1 MSQSKKTKYKV
12 TKYGFLLLVLAT
24 YSLWALFRPLALI
37 TPSTKVMQ
45 LQSSTLP
52 SKLVWPST
60 GQAAVGITPSG
71 VLAVHGIQRPLP
83 IASTAKVLT
92 ALCVLKKKPLRSDQ
106 KGPNIVLTDADVK
119 IFNDYVAGDGSVTP
133 VSAGQ
138 SLSEYQMLQAVLL
151 PSANNIADSLA
162 IWAFGSLANYSTFAN
177 GYIRQLGLTNTHV
190 GSDASGYDPTTVS
203 TAHDLVLLGE
213 AAMQEPVLAA
223 IVSQKSAELPYVGS
237 IYNVN
242 KLLGTNNIVGIKTG
256 NTDQAGGVFLGA
268 KSVEVG
274 GKQLVI
280 ISAVVGSTD
289 LYAAM
294 TTSVPLLASAKEN
307 FASTT
312 VLKAKSVVG
321 HYSAPWGA
329 EASAST
335 LKSLDA
341 VAWKGSTVPTEVMLQ
356 PVSGNAKPGQI
367 VGTIT
372 VPASTVSAV
381 QKVPVVLDFAL
392 SKPSAWWRLTHPT
405 D

>member
-1 MSQSKKTKYKV
+1 MNQSKKTKYKV
-12 TKYGFLLLVLAT
+12 TKYGFLLLVLAV

-71 VLAVHGIQRPLP
+71 VLAVHGIQKPLP

-92 ALCVLKKKPLRSDQ
+92 ALCVLKKKPLGRDQ
-106 KGPNIVLTDADVK
+106 KGPTIVLTDADVK

-162 IWAFGSLANYSTFAN
+162 IWAFGSLNNYSTFAN

-223 IVSQKSAELPYVGS
+223 IVGQKSAELPYVGS

-242 KLLGTNNIVGIKTG
+242 KLLGTNDIVGIKTG

-268 KSVEVG
+268 KTVEVG

-294 TTSVPLLASAKEN
+294 TTSVPLLASAKQN

-312 VLKAKSVVG
+312 VLKAESVVG
-321 HYSAPWGA
+321 HYSTPWGA

-335 LKSLDA
+335 LKRLDA
-341 VAWKGSTVPTEVMLQ
+341 VAWKGSTVPTEVTLQ
-356 PVSGNAKPGQI
+356 PVSGNTKPGQV

-372 VPASTVSAV
+372 VPASTVSAA
-381 QKVPVVLDFAL
+381 QQVPVVLDFAL
-392 SKPSAWWRLTHPT
+392 SRPSAWWRLTHPT
-405 D
+405 N

>member
-1 MSQSKKTKYKV
+1 MNQSKKTKYKV
-12 TKYGFLLLVLAT
+12 TKYGFLLLVLAV

-45 LQSSTLP
+45 LQSSTLA

-71 VLAVHGIQRPLP
+71 VLAVHGIQKPLP

-92 ALCVLKKKPLRSDQ
+92 ALCVLKKKPLGRDQ
-106 KGPNIVLTDADVK
+106 KGPTIVLTDADVK

-162 IWAFGSLANYSTFAN
+162 IWAFGSLNNYSTFAN

-223 IVSQKSAELPYVGS
+223 IVGQKSAELPYVGS

-242 KLLGTNNIVGIKTG
+242 KLLGTNDIVGIKTG

-268 KSVEVG
+268 KTVEVG

-294 TTSVPLLASAKEN
+294 TTSVPLLASAKQN

-312 VLKAKSVVG
+312 VLKAESVVG
-321 HYSAPWGA
+321 HYSTPWGA

-335 LKSLDA
+335 LKRLDA
-341 VAWKGSTVPTEVMLQ
+341 VAWKGSTVPTEVTLQ
-356 PVSGNAKPGQI
+356 PVSGNTKPGQV

-372 VPASTVSAV
+372 VPASTVSAA
-381 QKVPVVLDFAL
+381 QQVPVVLDFAL
-392 SKPSAWWRLTHPT
+392 SRPSAWWRLTHPT
-405 D
+405 N